1 MQFPIW
7 IWVVSV
13 VGVIA
18 AGIGLG
24 YFLIYLFWRIE
35 RYFFP
40 EAVVPKKVEPE
51 IKVEEPVPV
60 EEEVVTIIKDAIPSG
75 RNRLVKFIY
84 ILNSQFSHPF
94 EKADTIICWDVALKN
109 GDEVRD
115 ADGKQMNLQMTRLK
129 GETERVRYT
138 LADKSG
144 RHTVSVIPAK
154 EYLERET
161 KLNFDKA
168 MMIR

>member
-1 MQFPIW
+1 
-7 IWVVSV
+7 
-13 VGVIA
+13 
-18 AGIGLG
+18 
-24 YFLIYLFWRIE
+24 
-35 RYFFP
+35 
-40 EAVVPKKVEPE
+40 
-51 IKVEEPVPV
+51 VPV

-75 RNRLVKFIY
+75 RNRLVKFTY
-84 ILNSQFSHPF
+84 ILNSQFNHPF
-94 EKADTIICWDVALKN
+94 EKADAIVCWDVALKN

-144 RHTVSVIPAK
+144 HHTVSVIPAK

>member
-40 EAVVPKKVEPE
+40 EAVVTKKVEPE

-60 EEEVVTIIKDAIPSG
+60 AEEVVTIIKDAIPSG
-75 RNRLVKFIY
+75 RNRLVKFTY
-84 ILNSQFSHPF
+84 ILNSQFNHPF
-94 EKADTIICWDVALKN
+94 EKADTIICWDLALKN

-115 ADGKQMNLQMTRLK
+115 AEGKKMNLQTTRLK
-129 GETERVRYT
+129 GEPERVRYT

-144 RHTVSVIPAK
+144 QHTVSVIPAK

-161 KLNFDKA
+161 KFSFDKA

>member
-7 IWVVSV
+7 IWAVSV

-24 YFLIYLFWRIE
+24 YLIIYLFWRIE
-35 RYFFP
+35 RYFSP
-40 EAVVPKKVEPE
+40 KAAIPKKVEPV
-51 IKVEEPVPV
+51 IKVEEPAP
-60 EEEVVTIIKDAIPSG
+60 IPSE
-75 RNRLVKFIY
+75 RNRLVKFTY
-84 ILNSQFSHPF
+84 ILNSQFNHPF
-94 EKADTIICWDVALKN
+94 EKADTIICWDLALKN
-109 GDEVRD
+109 GDKVWD
-115 ADGKQMNLQMTRLK
+115 AGGKQMKLQVTRLK

-144 RHTVSVIPAK
+144 HHTVSVIPAK

-161 KLNFDKA
+161 KLNF
-168 MMIR
+168 R

>member
-18 AGIGLG
+18 TGIGLG
-24 YFLIYLFWRIE
+24 YLLIYLFWRIE

-40 EAVVPKKVEPE
+40 EVAVPKKVEPE

-60 EEEVVTIIKDAIPSG
+60 PSE
-75 RNRLVKFIY
+75 RNRLVKFTY
-84 ILNSQFSHPF
+84 ILNSQFNHPF
-94 EKADTIICWDVALKN
+94 EKADTIICWDLALKN

-115 ADGKQMNLQMTRLK
+115 AGGKQMKLQMTRLK

-144 RHTVSVIPAK
+144 HHTVSVIPAK

>member
-18 AGIGLG
+18 SGIGLG
-24 YFLIYLFWRIE
+24 YLLIYLFWRVE

-40 EAVVPKKVEPE
+40 EVAVPKKVEPE

-60 EEEVVTIIKDAIPSG
+60 PSE
-75 RNRLVKFIY
+75 RNRLVKFTY
-84 ILNSQFSHPF
+84 ILNSQFNHPF
-94 EKADTIICWDVALKN
+94 EKADTIICWDLALKN

-115 ADGKQMNLQMTRLK
+115 AEGKQMKLQVIK
-129 GETERVRYT
+129 PKSEAERVRYT
-138 LADKSG
+138 LADKPG
-144 RHTVSVIPAK
+144 HHTVSVIPAK

-161 KLNFDKA
+161 NLDLDK
-168 MMIR
+168 MKIPE

>member
-7 IWVVSV
+7 IWVASV

-24 YFLIYLFWRIE
+24 YLLIYLFWRIE

-40 EAVVPKKVEPE
+40 EVAVPKKVEPE

-60 EEEVVTIIKDAIPSG
+60 PSE
-75 RNRLVKFIY
+75 RNRLVKFTY
-84 ILNSQFSHPF
+84 ILNSQFNHPF
-94 EKADTIICWDVALKN
+94 EKADTIICWNLALKN
-109 GDEVRD
+109 GDEVWD
-115 ADGKQMNLQMTRLK
+115 AGGKQMKLQVTRLK

-144 RHTVSVIPAK
+144 HHTVSVIPAK

-168 MMIR
+168 MMIW

>member
-7 IWVVSV
+7 VWAVSV

-24 YFLIYLFWRIE
+24 YLLIYLFWRAE

-40 EAVVPKKVEPE
+40 EVAVPKKVEPE
-51 IKVEEPVPV
+51 IKAEEPVLV
-60 EEEVVTIIKDAIPSG
+60 EEEAITIIKDAIPSG
-75 RNRLVKFIY
+75 RNRLVKFTY
-84 ILNSQFSHPF
+84 ILNSQFNHSF
-94 EKADTIICWDVALKN
+94 EKADTIICWDLALKN

-115 ADGKQMNLQMTRLK
+115 AGGKQMKLQVTRPK

-144 RHTVSVIPAK
+144 HHTVSVIPAK

-161 KLNFDKA
+161 KLDLDK
-168 MMIR
+168 MKIPE